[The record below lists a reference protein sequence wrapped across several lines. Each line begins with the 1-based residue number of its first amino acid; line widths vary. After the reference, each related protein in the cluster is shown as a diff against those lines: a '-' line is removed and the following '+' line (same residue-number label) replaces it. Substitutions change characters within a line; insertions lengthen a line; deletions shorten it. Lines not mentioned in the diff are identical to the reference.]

1 MNKTTGIE
9 LNVKRNFVV
18 YLHEIVS
25 VEGEKNEV
33 VKSRL
38 LTLQKIFL
46 KFLFDKR
53 ASMQDLA
60 SKSLSA
66 VYNLGDEETRSIL
79 VDSLSSA
86 FTGETEYNASASV
99 KEELEEVKGEELT
112 AEFRDNFN
120 ATQKK
125 KI

>member
-1 MNKTTGIE
+1 M
-9 LNVKRNFVV
+9 
-18 YLHEIVS
+18 
-25 VEGEKNEV
+25 
-33 VKSRL
+33 
-38 LTLQKIFL
+38 
-46 KFLFDKR
+46 
-53 ASMQDLA
+53 
-60 SKSLSA
+60 
-66 VYNLGDEETRSIL
+66 
-79 VDSLSSA
+79 DSLSSA